1 VDSGVIAIV
10 VLVLLIG
17 ATLALVARQ
26 RMIPWSL
33 PSLRPSLSPG
43 ADAVADERESDRP
56 MLAGSNDEGD
66 APPLVKVAPPRPFLV
81 PSRSSRSAE
90 PASRPVEL
98 PQPERVAAHVPALE
112 ARLDRMEQQIGEL
125 RHLLERQQAEAREA
139 ADRLAA
145 ALAARSEMA
154 EARRE
159 RGLERLRADL
169 LQATVSASG
178 ERAAGGHSRRLDVCA
193 DLYARL
199 ARFEAALASV
209 TNPILLPGETYAP
222 PAELP
227 AEALNWDNWN
237 EVGERAFALADA
249 YSAQR
254 LYLTPKARAEMGDF
268 VTSLRRAL
276 TRSIYP
282 NLQGDI
288 DASQQASL
296 RSALEELAATLPAV
310 RDTLE
315 REHRKEG

>member
-1 VDSGVIAIV
+1 MDSGVVAIV
-10 VLVLLIG
+10 VLVLLLG

-33 PSLRPSLSPG
+33 PSLRPSPSHPTELAAEEREADRPAPG
-43 ADAVADERESDRP
+43 ATS
-56 MLAGSNDEGD
+56 DEGD
-66 APPLVKVAPPRPFLV
+66 APQPATVAPPRPFLV

-90 PASRPVEL
+90 LASRPVEVA
-98 PQPERVAAHVPALE
+98 QPERVPVHMPALD
-112 ARLDRMEQQIGEL
+112 ARLDRLEQQISEL
-125 RHLLERQQAEAREA
+125 RHLVERQQVEAREA

-154 EARRE
+154 DARRE
-159 RGLERLRADL
+159 SGLERLRADL
-169 LQATVSASG
+169 LQATVSASSPNVG
-178 ERAAGGHSRRLDVCA
+178 NSRRLEACS

-199 ARFEAALASV
+199 ARFEAALAAV
-209 TNPILLPGETYAP
+209 TNPILLPGEAYAP
-222 PAELP
+222 PADLP

-249 YSAQR
+249 YSSQR
-254 LYLTPKARAEMGDF
+254 LYLSPKARAEMGDF

-296 RSALEELAATLPAV
+296 RTALEELAATLPAI
-310 RDTLE
+310 RDALE
-315 REHRKEG
+315 REHRGEG